1 MLTLKFCPHALL
13 CIYLLLRAF
22 TDVRKECSILRG
34 KCLAANVNCHCWKSK
49 REQNERKQVH
59 LPQVYNPE
67 ITVCSEAALTTLRT
81 ACASLLI
88 SLAPAVQEL
97 IWRFSES
104 ITLLSGAHIACGWHP
119 HTGMKNKCSHTNP
132 LLDTHVPSPPLLSVN
147 RPQMGLA
154 SPVSDFVSLF
164 FGDFWYFLSSLC

>member
-1 MLTLKFCPHALL
+1 MIPLLLLAWLKSPWLPAVSMLTLKSYPHALL
-13 CIYLLLRAF
+13 YIYLLLRAS

-34 KCLAANVNCHCWKSK
+34 KCLAANVYCHCWKSK

-81 ACASLLI
+81 TCASLLI

-119 HTGMKNKCSHTNP
+119 HTCRHEKQMFPHQPFAGHTCAF
-132 LLDTHVPSPPLLSVN
+132 TST
-147 RPQMGLA
+147 A
-154 SPVSDFVSLF
+154 E
-164 FGDFWYFLSSLC
+164 C

>member
-1 MLTLKFCPHALL
+1 MKFYPRALL
-13 CIYLLLRAF
+13 CIHLLLRAS
-22 TDVRKECSILRG
+22 TDGRKECGVLRR
-34 KCLAANVNCHCWKSK
+34 KCLVANVYCHCWKSK

-104 ITLLSGAHIACGWHP
+104 ITSVWGSHCLWMAPTHMQAWKTNVTTPTLCWTHMYLYLHGWV
-119 HTGMKNKCSHTNP
+119 
-132 LLDTHVPSPPLLSVN
+132 LN
-147 RPQMGLA
+147 RPQIGLT
-154 SPVSDFVSLF
+154 SPVSDFPRLFPLF
-164 FGDFWYFLSSLC
+164 F